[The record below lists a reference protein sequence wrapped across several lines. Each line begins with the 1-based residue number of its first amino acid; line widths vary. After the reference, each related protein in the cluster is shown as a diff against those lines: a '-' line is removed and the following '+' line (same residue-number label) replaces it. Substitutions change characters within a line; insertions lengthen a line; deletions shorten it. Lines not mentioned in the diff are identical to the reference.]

1 MSLSCSTVLT
11 LVAGFARPTAPGTRP
26 LLYVDPVDEDL
37 TREAISRGV
46 PLLPVWSAP
55 SRRVPRSAQRVP
67 DKALQQLGSIPVAPK
82 NGEEVAWA
90 SSRLPAGTCLGG
102 VLCGSEAGLS
112 TAERMQAALVPERS
126 NGVCPA
132 RRDKLLMN
140 RALAGHGLLTAATAS
155 PSDWPAAEAFI
166 RSLRGNRVV
175 LKPRRG
181 TGGCGVALA
190 CDEAHARRA
199 FEALQAPF
207 SPDDEVAAAP
217 LLQEYLAGEE
227 WVVDTASRDGEHKAV
242 ALWRYSKG
250 PANGAPFV
258 YRYDELM
265 PAAGETEARLVEYA
279 LGALEAVGWRWGPC
293 HIELKQ
299 TSRGPALVEVNA
311 GRCNGVSFASLTGP
325 CIGYTQYDAAFAS
338 LADDDTAW
346 RALPPLP
353 PPSLRSSARLVKLV
367 ATRAGRL
374 RRGRGSDAEHTAT
387 RLQ

>member
-1 MSLSCSTVLT
+1 
-11 LVAGFARPTAPGTRP
+11 
-26 LLYVDPVDEDL
+26 
-37 TREAISRGV
+37 
-46 PLLPVWSAP
+46 
-55 SRRVPRSAQRVP
+55 
-67 DKALQQLGSIPVAPK
+67 
-82 NGEEVAWA
+82 
-90 SSRLPAGTCLGG
+90 
-102 VLCGSEAGLS
+102 
-112 TAERMQAALVPERS
+112 
-126 NGVCPA
+126 
-132 RRDKLLMN
+132 
-140 RALAGHGLLTAATAS
+140 
-155 PSDWPAAEAFI
+155 
-166 RSLRGNRVV
+166 V

-265 PAAGETEARLVEYA
+265 PAAGEREARLVEYA
-279 LGALEAVGWRWGPC
+279 LGVLEAVGWRWGPC

-299 TSRGPALVEVNA
+299 TSRGPAIVEVNA

-325 CIGYTQYDAAFAS
+325 CVGYTQYDAAFAS

-374 RRGRGSDAEHTAT
+374 RRLDPEVAAAMRALPSVRQLEPRYTARGEQVCLTTDLPSAAGYVLLRHANHSQVEEDCRTIEE
-387 RLQ
+387 LQSGLLLVE

>member
-1 MSLSCSTVLT
+1 M
-11 LVAGFARPTAPGTRP
+11 
-26 LLYVDPVDEDL
+26 
-37 TREAISRGV
+37 
-46 PLLPVWSAP
+46 
-55 SRRVPRSAQRVP
+55 
-67 DKALQQLGSIPVAPK
+67 
-82 NGEEVAWA
+82 
-90 SSRLPAGTCLGG
+90 
-102 VLCGSEAGLS
+102 
-112 TAERMQAALVPERS
+112 
-126 NGVCPA
+126 
-132 RRDKLLMN
+132 
-140 RALAGHGLLTAATAS
+140 
-155 PSDWPAAEAFI
+155 
-166 RSLRGNRVV
+166 

-258 YRYDELM
+258 YRYDEPM

-299 TSRGPALVEVNA
+299 TSRGPALVEV
-311 GRCNGVSFASLTGP
+311 
-325 CIGYTQYDAAFAS
+325 S
-338 LADDDTAW
+338 LASSSH
-346 RALPPLP
+346 
-353 PPSLRSSARLVKLV
+353 SL
-367 ATRAGRL
+367 
-374 RRGRGSDAEHTAT
+374 
-387 RLQ
+387 QP

>member
-1 MSLSCSTVLT
+1 MGGRCGAAAQNWRLPHPGTHTHMSLSCSTVLT

-155 PSDWPAAEAFI
+155 PSDWRPPPAAI
-166 RSLRGNRVV
+166 HPPDSS
-175 LKPRRG
+175 K
-181 TGGCGVALA
+181 
-190 CDEAHARRA
+190 
-199 FEALQAPF
+199 LQCRP
-207 SPDDEVAAAP
+207 
-217 LLQEYLAGEE
+217 
-227 WVVDTASRDGEHKAV
+227 
-242 ALWRYSKG
+242 
-250 PANGAPFV
+250 
-258 YRYDELM
+258 
-265 PAAGETEARLVEYA
+265 
-279 LGALEAVGWRWGPC
+279 
-293 HIELKQ
+293 
-299 TSRGPALVEVNA
+299 
-311 GRCNGVSFASLTGP
+311 
-325 CIGYTQYDAAFAS
+325 
-338 LADDDTAW
+338 
-346 RALPPLP
+346 LPPLYPASGP
-353 PPSLRSSARLVKLV
+353 PPRPSSARFA
-367 ATRAGRL
+367 ATESCSSRGEARAAAASR
-374 RRGRGSDAEHTAT
+374 
-387 RLQ
+387 